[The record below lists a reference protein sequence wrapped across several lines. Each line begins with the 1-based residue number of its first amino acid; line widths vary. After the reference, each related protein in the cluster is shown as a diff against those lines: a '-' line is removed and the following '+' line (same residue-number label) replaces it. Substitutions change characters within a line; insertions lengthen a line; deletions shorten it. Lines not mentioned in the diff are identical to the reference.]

1 MPSSKLKKIR
11 SKAKE
16 TAKDA
21 VLLHR
26 LADQALKK
34 AHQHRVNIPELWI
47 GIKTLIRLIKAWVQ
61 REYKT
66 IPWKSIIAA
75 IVALLYF
82 IDPFDFI
89 PDFLPLG
96 FLDDVF
102 VLTNVLALI
111 KSDLDDFL
119 TWEKKN
125 N

>member
-1 MPSSKLKKIR
+1 MPSRKMKKIH
-11 SKAKE
+11 SKAQE

-34 AHQHRVNIPELWI
+34 AHQHRVNIPELWT
-47 GIKTLIRLIKAWVQ
+47 GVKTLIRLVKAWVS
-61 REYKT
+61 REYKA
-66 IPWKSIIAA
+66 IPWKSMIAA
-75 IVALLYF
+75 IAALLYF
-82 IDPFDFI
+82 LDPFDLI

-119 TWEKKN
+119 VWEKKKK
-125 N
+125 